1 MKLKNIKFILIIITI
16 LGSIFFRNDL
26 IKGSSVNKNEIT
38 DQNGILLDI
47 ARCPLSKQEIEK
59 VINQIDS
66 KKFSYVILHLNDDE
80 HVAFQAKILKNKGS
94 KNVLSKKDLKE
105 ITKDAN
111 QHGLTLI
118 PDFDTPGHCKA
129 LIKLLKK
136 HNPKLAREICLNS
149 NTLNYTKSATIK
161 FIKQINNELSSA
173 CANQNT
179 RYILLGGDEV
189 AANENN
195 NHALI
200 KYFNELNAFEN
211 RYDFQTIIWNDSILK
226 NNNLNNK
233 IVVAYWAQGGGNTS
247 KKILQKEYDNRA
259 NVTNLIDHPLIN
271 ANAGYNYFNLDNLGN
286 LDYITNFINQLN
298 SSTERNF
305 DLINP
310 QTLTN
315 DPDCYQGKV
324 KSNGRLICLWGDKNS
339 KIKINQLLYLIKK
352 INTMQ

>member
-1 MKLKNIKFILIIITI
+1 MIIIV
-16 LGSIFFRNDL
+16 LGSVFFRNDL
-26 IKGSSVNKNEIT
+26 INGSSVNENEIV

-59 VINQIDS
+59 VINQIDT
-66 KKFSYVILHLNDDE
+66 KKFGYVILHLNDDE
-80 HVAFQAKILKNKGS
+80 HVAFQSKILKNKNS
-94 KNVLSKKDLKE
+94 KDVLNKKDLEE
-105 ITKDAN
+105 ITSDAN
-111 QHGLTLI
+111 RHGLTLI

-129 LIKLLKK
+129 LIKLLRK
-136 HNPKLAREICLNS
+136 HNLKLAHEICLNS
-149 NTLNYTKSATIK
+149 NTLNYTKAATIK

-200 KYFNELNAFEN
+200 KYFNELNTFEN
-211 RYDFQTIIWNDSILK
+211 HYGFRTIIWNDSILK

-233 IVVAYWAQGGGNTS
+233 IVVAYWAQGGGNAS
-247 KKILQKEYDNRA
+247 KKILQKEYNNRA
-259 NVTNLIDHPLIN
+259 NVINLIDHPLIN
-271 ANAGYNYFNLDNLGN
+271 ANAGYNYFNLDDLGN
-286 LDYITNFINQLN
+286 SDYVTNFINRLN
-298 SSTERNF
+298 SNMERNF

-315 DPDCYQGKV
+315 DPDCYQREI
-324 KSNGRLICLWGDKNS
+324 KSSGRLICLWGDKNS
-339 KIKINQLLYLIKK
+339 KIKISQLLYLIKK
-352 INTMQ
+352 INTIQ

>member
-1 MKLKNIKFILIIITI
+1 MKLKNIKFILIIITM

-26 IKGSSVNKNEIT
+26 IKGSSVNKNEIA

-66 KKFSYVILHLNDDE
+66 KKFSYVVLHLNDDE

-118 PDFDTPGHCKA
+118 PDFDTPGHCRA

-136 HNPKLAREICLNS
+136 YNPKLVHEICLNS
-149 NTLNYTKSATIK
+149 NTLNYTKSVTIK

-173 CANQNT
+173 CANT

-211 RYDFQTIIWNDSILK
+211 RYGFQTIIWNDSILK

-315 DPDCYQGKV
+315 DPDCYQREV
-324 KSNGRLICLWGDKNS
+324 KSNRRLICLWADKNS

-352 INTMQ
+352 INAMQ